1 MSCFGALALG
11 WPTFARASD
20 QPSDLARQVVALV
33 RHMRSQGLIRA
44 GEKTSWFV
52 YDFTTRS
59 KLVAV
64 NEDIPRQAASMIKP
78 LSVSS
83 NALPAPNITR
93 AG

>member
-1 MSCFGALALG
+1 VSCFGALALG
-11 WPTFARASD
+11 WRPTFARASD
-20 QPSDLARQVVALV
+20 QPSDLERQVVALV

-44 GEKTSWFV
+44 
-52 YDFTTRS
+52 
-59 KLVAV
+59 